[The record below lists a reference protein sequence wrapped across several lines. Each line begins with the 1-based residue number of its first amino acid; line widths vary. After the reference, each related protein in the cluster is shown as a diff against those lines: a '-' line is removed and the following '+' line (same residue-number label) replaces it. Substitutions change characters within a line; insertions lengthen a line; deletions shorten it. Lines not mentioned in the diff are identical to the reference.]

1 MTPKSDYHFL
11 LQPFA
16 SYPFHGNRAWM
27 RRYLTILLK
36 LPAALMLCASLI
48 GASAPPQDQDPS
60 TQAIVRRALI
70 ENRRDLSA
78 LRDYIFVENRVT
90 NYFDNQNRTKNSDSR
105 QEEVFFIDGFPYQ
118 RILQVDGQPLSEPA
132 RSKQEERI
140 DREMRESQPGSAKQ
154 KELQRKA
161 AKALEDDIAIRE
173 DVVDGF
179 VFTKIGEEPR
189 DGDACVELSMEPRDD
204 FRGKSPL
211 RSILPLLHGTIWID
225 VPNGQW
231 VQIDAAP
238 IQKLGRGVAYVN
250 ETSAMHLRQG
260 RIDADLWGIT
270 RSDIRLDARLLW
282 DRKNLQVVKTFTNFR
297 KFTTAVHIR
306 TPADAPADSPQNPP
320 PPK

>member
-1 MTPKSDYHFL
+1 
-11 LQPFA
+11 
-16 SYPFHGNRAWM
+16 M
-27 RRYLTILLK
+27 RPHPTILLK
-36 LPAALMLCASLI
+36 LNAVLMLCASVI
-48 GASAPPQDQDPS
+48 GPSAPPQDQDAS

-90 NYFDNQNRTKNSDSR
+90 NYFDNQNRIRNSDRR

-118 RILQVDGQPLSEPA
+118 RVIQIDGQPLSEAA

-140 DREMRESQPGSAKQ
+140 DREIRESQPGSAKQ

-161 AKALEDDIAIRE
+161 AKELQDDIAIRE

-179 VFTKIGEEPR
+179 IFTKIGEEQR
-189 DGDACVELSMEPRDD
+189 DGDTCVELSMEPRDD
-204 FRGKSPL
+204 FKGKSPL

-231 VQIDAAP
+231 VQIDASP

-270 RSDIRLDARLLW
+270 SSDIRLDARLLW

-297 KFTTAVHIR
+297 KFTTTVHIR
-306 TPADAPADSPQNPP
+306 TPADAPTDSTQNPP